1 MRCANGEPALSDHR
15 EPPPSVQRDSFGWH
29 VRASLTRIKP
39 PRSTMDRS
47 TKVVTRDR
55 QQPGSL
61 RIGYTAKR
69 EREVESDAW
78 RGGGWG
84 RGRVERVP
92 SNNNEAETKPRYNAD
107 VELD

>member
-1 MRCANGEPALSDHR
+1 
-15 EPPPSVQRDSFGWH
+15 
-29 VRASLTRIKP
+29 
-39 PRSTMDRS
+39 MDRS
-47 TKVVTRDR
+47 TKGN
-55 QQPGSL
+55 PGQTAAWLATYRL
-61 RIGYTAKR
+61 RTAKR